1 MKSPKKKVK
10 KSKAAQSNQKKV
22 MHHLSLCSH
31 LWLYHRNQSTGLT
44 HQSPAVMKM
53 TLAADYLILI
63 TLNMEGGKGPSYFR
77 NNLIDSIC
85 ERLGDYLYIR
95 EPYMVMCIMILLI
108 IVMYTTFIGHK
119 NPWQFHNIITRWNS
133 AYIHNII
140 INSFHKVLMW
150 NSLLFN

>member
-1 MKSPKKKVK
+1 
-10 KSKAAQSNQKKV
+10 
-22 MHHLSLCSH
+22 
-31 LWLYHRNQSTGLT
+31 
-44 HQSPAVMKM
+44 MKM

-119 NPWQFHNIITRWNS
+119 NP
-133 AYIHNII
+133 
-140 INSFHKVLMW
+140 
-150 NSLLFN
+150 